1 MKKMLLAMR
10 VVYEGEEIAYDMSV
24 GDGKMTIKWLGELSF
39 PVCLS
44 PLQHGLRVL
53 LLCSF
58 LILPRIVLHIL
69 TRVFMSDRR

>member
-39 PVCLS
+39 PFAS
-44 PLQHGLRVL
+44 L
-53 LLCSF
+53 LYSTDCASSCYV
-58 LILPRIVLHIL
+58 P
-69 TRVFMSDRR
+69 S